1 MVQFFNSKLEKKVEK
16 NGKKKMKIEGESYK
30 TIWFVDN
37 LVKII
42 DQTKLPHK
50 FVIKDLKNVKDAIN
64 AIKTMEV
71 RGAPLIGAT
80 AAYGL
85 ALSIIEKNDLSFL
98 KKSSEE
104 LIASRPTAINLKWA
118 VDRMMKKLNGI
129 NEKDILKIALEEAKV
144 IKEEDEGFCKNIGLN
159 GLKIIEEISNKKKDT
174 VNILTHCNAGWLA
187 TIDWG
192 TATSP
197 IYHAHQKGIKVHVWV
212 DETRPR
218 NQGANLT
225 SYELNEEGI
234 SNTVITDNAGGI
246 LMQRGQVDMC
256 IVGTDRTLSNGDVCN
271 KIGTYLK
278 ALSAKDN
285 NVPFYVALPSSTIDW
300 SIKDHK
306 QIPIEE
312 RNSEELS
319 YVEGIDENNEI
330 KKVRIYP
337 KKSKSL
343 NLAFDVTPAKLVT
356 GLITEKGIC
365 EASEKG
371 LKGLFK

>member
-1 MVQFFNSKLEKKVEK
+1 
-16 NGKKKMKIEGESYK
+16 MKIEGKEYK
-30 TIWFVDN
+30 TIWFKDN
-37 LVKII
+37 TVKII
-42 DQTKLPHK
+42 DQTKLPHH
-50 FVIKDLKNVKDAIN
+50 FIIKDLKTVQEAVN

-85 ALSIIEKNDLSFL
+85 VLSIIENKDRTFFQKSATDL
-98 KKSSEE
+98 
-104 LIASRPTAINLKWA
+104 INSRPTAINLKWA
-118 VDRMMKKLNGI
+118 VDRMIKKISGVNSDKILELAI
-129 NEKDILKIALEEAKV
+129 NEAHKIC
-144 IKEEDEGFCKNIGLN
+144 EEDVKFCENIGLN
-159 GLKIIEEISNKKKDT
+159 GLKLIEEIYNKKKDT

-187 TIDWG
+187 TINWG

-197 IYHAHQKGIKVHVWV
+197 IYHAHKKGIPVHVWA

-234 SNTVITDNAGGI
+234 KNTIITDNTGGI

-271 KIGTYLK
+271 KVGTYLK
-278 ALSAKDN
+278 ALAAKDN

-300 SIKDHK
+300 KIKNSKD
-306 QIPIEE
+306 IPIEE
-312 RNSEELS
+312 RSSDELS
-319 YVEGIDENNEI
+319 KIEGIDEDGKV
-330 KKVRIYP
+330 KKVQIYP
-337 KKSKSL
+337 NKSKAM
-343 NLAFDVTPAKLVT
+343 NLAFDVTPAKYIT

-365 EASEKG
+365 KASEKE
-371 LKGLFK
+371 LKNLFK

>member
-1 MVQFFNSKLEKKVEK
+1 
-16 NGKKKMKIEGESYK
+16 MKIGNKSYR
-30 TIWFVDN
+30 TIWFEKNV
-37 LVKII
+37 VKII

-50 FVIKDLKNVKDAIN
+50 FIIKDLKTVKDAIN

-85 ALSIIEKNDLSFL
+85 VLSIIEKNDLSFL
-98 KKSSEE
+98 KKSSED

-118 VDRMMKKLNGI
+118 VDRMMDKLSGVND
-129 NEKDILKIALEEAKV
+129 KDILKIALDTAKTV
-144 IKEEDEGFCKNIGLN
+144 VEEDVGFCKSIGLN
-159 GLKIIEEISNKKKDT
+159 GLKIIEEISNKKKDV

-187 TIDWG
+187 TIEWG

-234 SNTVITDNAGGI
+234 PNTVITDNAGGI

-278 ALSAKDN
+278 ALAAKDN
-285 NVPFYVALPSSTIDW
+285 SIPFYVALPSSTIDW
-300 SIKDHK
+300 NIKDHN

-312 RNSEELS
+312 RNSDELS
-319 YVEGIDENNEI
+319 FVEGVDEDNKI
-330 KKVRIYP
+330 KKIRIYP
-337 KKSKSL
+337 EKSKAM
-343 NLAFDVTPAKLVT
+343 NLAFDVTPAKYVT
-356 GLITEKGIC
+356 GLITEKGVC

>member
-1 MVQFFNSKLEKKVEK
+1 MQV
-16 NGKKKMKIEGESYK
+16 NGKAYR
-30 TIWFVDN
+30 TIWFEN
-37 LVKII
+37 NIVKII
-42 DQTKLPHK
+42 DQTKLPHQ
-50 FVIKDLKNVKDAIN
+50 FIIKDLKTIKDSIN

-85 ALSIIEKNDLSFL
+85 VLSIIEKNDQSFL
-98 KKSSEE
+98 KRSSKD

-118 VDRMMKKLNGI
+118 VDRMMKKLSGLNS
-129 NEKDILKIALEEAKV
+129 NEALKIALEEAKAIV
-144 IKEEDEGFCKNIGLN
+144 EEDVTFCKNIGVN
-159 GLKIIEEISNKKKDT
+159 GLKIIEEIAIKKKDT

-234 SNTVITDNAGGI
+234 PNKIITDNAGGI

-278 ALSAKDN
+278 ALAAKDN

-300 SIKDHK
+300 SIKDQK

-312 RNSEELS
+312 RSSEELS
-319 YVEGIDENNEI
+319 HVEGVDENNEI

-337 KKSKSL
+337 QKSKSL

-371 LKGLFK
+371 LKELFK

>member
-1 MVQFFNSKLEKKVEK
+1 MKVE
-16 NGKKKMKIEGESYK
+16 GKEYR
-30 TIWFVDN
+30 TIWFDKNV
-37 LVKII
+37 VKII
-42 DQTKLPHK
+42 DQTKLPHE
-50 FVIKDLKNVKDAIN
+50 FIIKDLKKVKDAIN
-64 AIKTMEV
+64 AIKIMEV

-85 ALSIIEKNDLSFL
+85 VLAIIENDDQSFL
-98 KKSSEE
+98 KKSAEN
-104 LIASRPTAINLKWA
+104 LISSRPTAINLKWA
-118 VDRMMKKLNGI
+118 VDRMMSKLSGVASDKILRIAI
-129 NEKDILKIALEEAKV
+129 NEANEICKEDIQ
-144 IKEEDEGFCKNIGLN
+144 FCKNIGLN
-159 GLKIIEEISNKKKDT
+159 GLKIIEKIANKKKDI

-197 IYHAHQKGIKVHVWV
+197 IYQANQKGIKVHVWV

-234 SNTVITDNAGGI
+234 PNTVITDNAGGI

-285 NVPFYVALPSSTIDW
+285 NIPFYVALPSSTIDW
-300 SIKDHK
+300 NTKDHR

-319 YVEGIDENNEI
+319 YIEGVDENNEI
-330 KKVRIYP
+330 KKIRIYP
-337 KKSKSL
+337 QKSNSL